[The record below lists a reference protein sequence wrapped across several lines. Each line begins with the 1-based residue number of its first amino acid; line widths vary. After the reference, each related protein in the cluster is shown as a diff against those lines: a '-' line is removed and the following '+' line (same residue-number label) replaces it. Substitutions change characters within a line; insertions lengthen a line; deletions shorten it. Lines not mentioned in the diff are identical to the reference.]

1 MTREFTITRRTYTGS
16 IDFLRGAEVT
26 MAEPGGDRYARVTVR
41 SGRETYYLENVGHD
55 SITTQTLHRTVRWT
69 SDYAHRARDA
79 AQQIDSAD
87 PHRALRLPLRPGRTH
102 PQRQLARHRYGP
114 RRRRGRRLGSRR
126 RGSSRNPLRQLT
138 TARAA
143 PPPRCGRSVPP
154 NRNSLRSCRVHTALR
169 ATHALR
175 AVRGTAQRAAP

>member
-87 PHRALRLPLRPGRTH
+87 PHRATR
-102 PQRQLARHRYGP
+102 LARYAS
-114 RRRRGRRLGSRR
+114 LC
-126 RGSSRNPLRQLT
+126 
-138 TARAA
+138 ARAA
-143 PPPRCGRSVPP
+143 RTLSDNSPGTGMALDAGEAAVWAADAEAAAGTPCGS
-154 NRNSLRSCRVHTALR
+154 
-169 ATHALR
+169 
-175 AVRGTAQRAAP
+175 

>member
-41 SGRETYYLENVGHD
+41 SGGETYYLENVGHD

-87 PHRALRLPLRPGRTH
+87 PHRATR
-102 PQRQLARHRYGP
+102 LARYAS
-114 RRRRGRRLGSRR
+114 LC
-126 RGSSRNPLRQLT
+126 
-138 TARAA
+138 ARAA
-143 PPPRCGRSVPP
+143 RTLSDNSPGTGMALDAGEAAAWAADAEAAAGTPCGS
-154 NRNSLRSCRVHTALR
+154 
-169 ATHALR
+169 
-175 AVRGTAQRAAP
+175 